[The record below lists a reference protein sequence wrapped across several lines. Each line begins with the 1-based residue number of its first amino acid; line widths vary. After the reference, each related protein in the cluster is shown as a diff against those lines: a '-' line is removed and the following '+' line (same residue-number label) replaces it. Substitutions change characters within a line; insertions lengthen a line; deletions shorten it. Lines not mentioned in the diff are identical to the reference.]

1 MITEEEFKELITDYQ
16 KWDKRID
23 EVSSILKSPDLYEAD
38 WISYTS
44 KLFDN
49 TLKLVFN
56 KYAVDDISWWI
67 WEKSFNPDLKM
78 WDKDDNEIP
87 TETIDDLWNI
97 VKENRI

>member
-1 MITEEEFKELITDYQ
+1 MITKEEFITLISNYQ

-23 EVSSILKSPDLYEAD
+23 EVSTILNSPDLFESD

-44 KLFDN
+44 ELFET

-56 KYAVDDISWWI
+56 KYAIDDINWWI
-67 WEKSFNPDLKM
+67 WEKSFNPDLKI
-78 WDKDDNEIP
+78 WDLDDKEIP

-97 VKENRI
+97 VKNNRI